1 MAQGVGLSVFETAR
15 QLGRIPVVVVRGEQ
29 AVEQTAWLKRFMAH
43 PSMQGSVLFTTG
55 ATRDTELGY
64 GRVET
69 FTPARLTNAE
79 GCLCCGMNSGLGDAL
94 RSLFLRVL
102 GKRVDPVDRVVIDA
116 VGLDIEQIA
125 MTLKHAPFLGQRY
138 VYQAALTVVGQHVAM
153 GQLDGPQASTLLDFD
168 EKSILKPL

>member
-1 MAQGVGLSVFETAR
+1 VFETAR

-64 GRVET
+64 NRVET
-69 FTPARLTNAE
+69 FTPARLTNLA

-102 GKRVDPVDRVVIDA
+102 GKRVGPVDRVVIDA

-138 VYQAALTVVGQHVAM
+138 VYQATLTVVGQYVAV
-153 GQLDGPQASTLLDFD
+153 GQLDGPQASTLFDFD
-168 EKSILKPL
+168 EKSILKPV

>member
-1 MAQGVGLSVFETAR
+1 VFETAR

-29 AVEQTAWLKRFMAH
+29 AFEQTAWLKRFMAH
-43 PSMQGSVLFTTG
+43 PSMQGSVLFTAS

-64 GRVET
+64 NRVEI
-69 FTPARLTNAE
+69 FTPARLTSAE

-102 GKRVDPVDRVVIDA
+102 GKRVEPVDRVVIDA
-116 VGLDIEQIA
+116 VGLDIEQIV

-138 VYQAALTVVGQHVAM
+138 VYQATLTVVGQYVAL
-153 GQLDGPQASTLLDFD
+153 GQLESPEPSMLLDFD
-168 EKSILKPL
+168 EKSILKPV